1 MTVESSLAEQQ
12 RAIVELYLHSKW
24 IKASLALEDENLVI
38 EYATN
43 KRDQQILIEELH
55 NHTNASN
62 PNLTSNSRSN
72 IHDPSDTIT
81 NQKRIVKIVKPD
93 NIGLGISIK
102 GGRENRM
109 PILISKIFP
118 NLPADQS
125 GQLHVGDA
133 ILSVNGKDLQ
143 HVSHEEAVQILKT
156 AGKEVELEVRYLREI
171 NILMQNQTFL
181 STQKQQHSENN
192 LMESNYKGDMT
203 TIYDQSLNDS
213 IFYETKCIPLRLC
226 YVFRRSSSATDILV
240 VSSSLLP
247 PLTASPLLIND
258 ANGSI
263 LDIVL
268 PHIQT
273 CYSIRFVDDMYARK
287 WFYILHS
294 KISRYLLEIL
304 PEIEEHLIIARNS
317 NEIKAL
323 GWLAE
328 QVNYDEITTIKSWR
342 PIFLVLT
349 DSEIC
354 FFGSSFIS
362 RQICRELDIVYPIL
376 TSRFVQPIRDSSI
389 DIDISLLTLRVGTKF
404 GIVTHTFRIQ
414 TKLDLDYWTNRM
426 SQCLQNAVIRT
437 KEAVF
442 PCKWNNRTCKLYLHY
457 EDGFTVCSDSENGCA
472 QVRLLWQEPFEKLRS
487 SSDDNDHLLMLD
499 FHGEEGVMQFYFD
512 TSPKPF
518 VFHLHAF
525 LSTKAARSG
534 LIR

>member
-1 MTVESSLAEQQ
+1 
-12 RAIVELYLHSKW
+12 
-24 IKASLALEDENLVI
+24 
-38 EYATN
+38 
-43 KRDQQILIEELH
+43 
-55 NHTNASN
+55 
-62 PNLTSNSRSN
+62 
-72 IHDPSDTIT
+72 
-81 NQKRIVKIVKPD
+81 
-93 NIGLGISIK
+93 
-102 GGRENRM
+102 
-109 PILISKIFP
+109 
-118 NLPADQS
+118 
-125 GQLHVGDA
+125 
-133 ILSVNGKDLQ
+133 
-143 HVSHEEAVQILKT
+143 
-156 AGKEVELEVRYLREI
+156 
-171 NILMQNQTFL
+171 
-181 STQKQQHSENN
+181 
-192 LMESNYKGDMT
+192 MESNYKRDMT

>member
-1 MTVESSLAEQQ
+1 MTFESSLAEQQ
-12 RAIVELYLHSKW
+12 QRAIAELYLHSKW
-24 IKASLALEDENLVI
+24 TKASLALEDENLII

-43 KRDQQILIEELH
+43 KRDQQILIEELY
-55 NHTNASN
+55 NHTNISN
-62 PNLTSNSRSN
+62 QNLIPNTRSS
-72 IHDPSDTIT
+72 IYDPSDTIT
-81 NQKRIVKIVKPD
+81 SQKRIVKIIKPD
-93 NIGLGISIK
+93 NVGLGISIK

-118 NLPADQS
+118 NLPADQN
-125 GQLHVGDA
+125 GQLHIGDA

-156 AGKEVELEVRYLREI
+156 AGKDVELEVRYLREI
-171 NILMQNQTFL
+171 NILMQKQTFL
-181 STQKQQHSENN
+181 SSQKQQSENN
-192 LMESNYKGDMT
+192 LIESNYKRNMT
-203 TIYDQSLNDS
+203 PISYQSSNDS
-213 IFYETKCIPLRLC
+213 IFYETKRIPLRLC
-226 YVFRRSSSATDILV
+226 YVFRRSSSASDILV
-240 VSSSLLP
+240 LSSSFLP

-258 ANGSI
+258 TNGSI
-263 LDIVL
+263 LDIIL

-273 CYSIRFVDDMYARK
+273 CYSIRFVDNMYARK

-294 KISRYLLEIL
+294 KISRYLLDIL
-304 PEIEEHLIIARNS
+304 PEIEEHLIITRNT

-342 PIFLVLT
+342 PIFLILT

-376 TSRFVQPIRDSSI
+376 GSRFIRPIRDSSI

-437 KEAVF
+437 KEVVF

-457 EDGFTVCSDSENGCA
+457 EDGFTLCTDPESGYT
-472 QVRLLWQEPFEKLRS
+472 QVRLLWEEPFEKLRS

-499 FHGEEGVMQFYFD
+499 FHGEEGVMQLYFD

-525 LSTKAARSG
+525 LSTKAARNG